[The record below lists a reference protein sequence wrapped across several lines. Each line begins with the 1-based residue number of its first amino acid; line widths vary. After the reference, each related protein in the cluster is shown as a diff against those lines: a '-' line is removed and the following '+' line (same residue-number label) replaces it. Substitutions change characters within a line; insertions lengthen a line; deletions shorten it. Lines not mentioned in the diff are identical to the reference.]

1 MTRYKLVGNQRIKFT
16 AEEEKLRDAEEKAW
30 NDAKPERDLLSLRKE
45 RNSLLKETDHYALSD
60 VTMTDEMKTYRQS
73 LRDITDTYQSMEDEG
88 FAFPEK
94 PTE

>member
-1 MTRYKLVGNQRIKFT
+1 MTRYRIKDGKRIKFS
-16 AEEEKLRDAEEKAW
+16 AEEETARDAEEKAW

-45 RNSLLKETDHYALSD
+45 RNALLKETDHYALSD
-60 VTMTDEMKTYRQS
+60 VTMTDEMRTYRQS